1 MHVPLVG
8 MTYELGNS
16 PRVPEISEDDLE
28 EARPRVLAQTVGRY
42 EDLYRVVRAH
52 VTEAEQ
58 GERPLDPRYLEIG
71 IRILKEESLLY
82 RLGRPTVVREEEEDL
97 SRVIDPAQQVLAQLV
112 ELEARVAAT
121 AAAEEEA

>member
-1 MHVPLVG
+1 

-82 RLGRPTVVREEEEDL
+82 RLGRPAVVREEEEDL

-112 ELEARVAAT
+112 ELEARVAAS
-121 AAAEEEA
+121 AATDEGA